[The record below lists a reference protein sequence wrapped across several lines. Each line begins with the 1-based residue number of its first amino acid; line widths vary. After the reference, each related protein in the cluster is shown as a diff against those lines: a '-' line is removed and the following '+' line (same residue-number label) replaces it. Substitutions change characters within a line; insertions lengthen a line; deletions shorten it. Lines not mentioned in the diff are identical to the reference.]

1 MTETQTDYGLDLFL
15 TLGETRP
22 ARALETA
29 LREAIVAGRLRAG
42 HRLPPTRG
50 LAADLGIARAT
61 VSDVYAQLTA
71 EGWLE
76 ARVGSGTWVA
86 DSAATGGRAAADAV
100 VGAAAGPAA
109 DPAQGAARAR
119 RPAGRR
125 GLTRMYGGGP
135 DLSRFPRREWLAA
148 ARRAVESATPAELDY
163 TEPRGTERLRREL
176 AVYLTRTRGVQADPE
191 LTLVGH
197 GFASLLALACRTLA
211 ERGAR
216 RIAVEEYGH
225 AEHRDIARAAG
236 LEVVALAVDEEGA
249 DVAGGSALSKLGAAD
264 AVLLTAAHQYPLGVP
279 LSPLRRRQVVRWAR
293 STGGTIIEDD
303 YDGEFRFDRRSIG
316 SLQGMAPDQ
325 VIYLGTASKALAPAV
340 GLAWAV
346 VPGRLLAGL
355 LRQRDLVGRM
365 NDALNQLTLAEFF
378 ADHAYDRHVRRMRT
392 EYRRRRE
399 LLVTELA
406 ARVPQARVL
415 GVAAGLQAAIGLPPG
430 TDPENVVAHG
440 LRRGLEFETLA
451 EYAAEL
457 DKPHPPAIVLAYG
470 ASPASRARANIELA
484 VTAIEAGLTA

>member
-1 MTETQTDYGLDLFL
+1 VTETQTDYGLDLFL

-22 ARALETA
+22 ARALESA
-29 LREAIVAGRLRAG
+29 LREAIVAGRLQAG

-86 DSAATGGRAAADAV
+86 ESTAAGGRAAAGTAQN
-100 VGAAAGPAA
+100 AAAGT
-109 DPAQGAARAR
+109 AQNTARV
-119 RPAGRR
+119 RPAGGR

-148 ARRAVESATPAELDY
+148 ARRAVDSATPAELDY

-197 GFASLLALACRTLA
+197 GFASLLALVCRSLA

-236 LEVVALAVDEEGA
+236 LEVVALPVDEDGA
-249 DVAGGSALSKLGAAD
+249 DVADGSALSRLGVAD

-293 STGGTIIEDD
+293 STGGTVIEDD

-316 SLQGMAPDQ
+316 SLQGMAPDH
-325 VIYLGTASKALAPAV
+325 VIYLGTASKALAPAI

-346 VPGRLLAGL
+346 APNRLLAGL
-355 LRQRDLVGRM
+355 LRQRDLYERM
-365 NDALNQLTLAEFF
+365 NDSLNQLTLAEFF

-399 LLVTELA
+399 LLVSELA

-415 GVAAGLQAAIGLPPG
+415 GVAAGLQATIELPHG

-451 EYAAEL
+451 GYAAEP
-457 DKPHPPAIVLAYG
+457 DRPHPPAIVLAYG

-484 VTAIEAGLTA
+484 VTAIEASLAG

>member
-1 MTETQTDYGLDLFL
+1 VTGTQTDYGLDLFL

-86 DSAATGGRAAADAV
+86 DSATTGGRTAA
-100 VGAAAGPAA
+100 GAAAG
-109 DPAQGAARAR
+109 PAQGAARAR

-148 ARRAVESATPAELDY
+148 ARRAVDSATPAELDY

-197 GFASLLALACRTLA
+197 GFASLLALVCWR
-211 ERGAR
+211 
-216 RIAVEEYGH
+216 
-225 AEHRDIARAAG
+225 
-236 LEVVALAVDEEGA
+236 
-249 DVAGGSALSKLGAAD
+249 
-264 AVLLTAAHQYPLGVP
+264 
-279 LSPLRRRQVVRWAR
+279 
-293 STGGTIIEDD
+293 
-303 YDGEFRFDRRSIG
+303 
-316 SLQGMAPDQ
+316 
-325 VIYLGTASKALAPAV
+325 
-340 GLAWAV
+340 
-346 VPGRLLAGL
+346 
-355 LRQRDLVGRM
+355 
-365 NDALNQLTLAEFF
+365 ALN
-378 ADHAYDRHVRRMRT
+378 RC
-392 EYRRRRE
+392 
-399 LLVTELA
+399 
-406 ARVPQARVL
+406 
-415 GVAAGLQAAIGLPPG
+415 
-430 TDPENVVAHG
+430 
-440 LRRGLEFETLA
+440 
-451 EYAAEL
+451 
-457 DKPHPPAIVLAYG
+457 
-470 ASPASRARANIELA
+470 
-484 VTAIEAGLTA
+484 

>member
-1 MTETQTDYGLDLFL
+1 MTEIQTDYGLDLFL
-15 TLGETRP
+15 KLGETRP

-29 LREAIVAGRLRAG
+29 LREAIVAGRLGAG

-50 LAADLGIARAT
+50 LAADLGVARAT

-86 DSAATGGRAAADAV
+86 DSAATGGYPAAEAAHGADRV
-100 VGAAAGPAA
+100 RPAAG
-109 DPAQGAARAR
+109 
-119 RPAGRR
+119 R

-148 ARRAVESATPAELDY
+148 TRRALDSATPAELDY

-197 GFASLLALACRTLA
+197 GFASLLALVCRALA
-211 ERGAR
+211 EHGAR

-225 AEHRDIARAAG
+225 AEHRDIVRAAG
-236 LEVVALAVDEEGA
+236 LEVVTLPVDEEGA
-249 DVAGGSALSKLGAAD
+249 DVTDAALSQLGAAD
-264 AVLLTAAHQYPLGVP
+264 AVFLTAAHQYPLGVP

-293 STGGTIIEDD
+293 STGGTVIEDD
-303 YDGEFRFDRRSIG
+303 YDGEFRFDRRSVG
-316 SLQGMAPDQ
+316 SLQGIAPDH
-325 VIYLGTASKALAPAV
+325 VIYLGTASKALAPAI

-355 LRQRDLVGRM
+355 LRQRDRVDRM

-399 LLVTELA
+399 LLVTELT
-406 ARVPQARVL
+406 ARVPQARVW
-415 GVAAGLQAAIGLPPG
+415 GVAAGLQATIGLPPG

-451 EYAAEL
+451 GYAAAL

-470 ASPASRARANIELA
+470 ASPTSRADANIRLA
-484 VTAIEAGLTA
+484 VTAIEAALTR

>member
-1 MTETQTDYGLDLFL
+1 VTETQTDYGLDLFL
-15 TLGETRP
+15 RLGETRP
-22 ARALETA
+22 ARALESA
-29 LREAIVAGRLRAG
+29 LREAIVAGRLQAG
-42 HRLPPTRG
+42 HRLPPTRS

-86 DSAATGGRAAADAV
+86 ESRATGGH
-100 VGAAAGPAA
+100 AAAGAA
-109 DPAQGAARAR
+109 QSAARV
-119 RPAGRR
+119 RPAGGQ

-148 ARRAVESATPAELDY
+148 ARRAVDSATPAELDY

-197 GFASLLALACRTLA
+197 GFASLLSLVCRTLA

-236 LEVVALAVDEEGA
+236 LEVIALPVDEEGA
-249 DVAGGSALSKLGAAD
+249 DVAGESALSGLGAAD

-293 STGGTIIEDD
+293 STGGTVIEDD

-316 SLQGMAPDQ
+316 ALQGMAPDH
-325 VIYLGTASKALAPAV
+325 VIYLGAASKALAPAI

-346 VPGRLLAGL
+346 VPSRLLAGL
-355 LRQRDLVGRM
+355 LRQRDRYDRM
-365 NDALNQLTLAEFF
+365 NDSLNQLTLAEFF
-378 ADHAYDRHVRRMRT
+378 ADHAYDRHVRRMRS

-415 GVAAGLQAAIGLPPG
+415 GVAAGLQATIELPHG

-451 EYAAEL
+451 GYAAEL

-470 ASPASRARANIELA
+470 ASPASRAGANIELA
-484 VTAIEAGLTA
+484 VSAIEASLAG

>member
-1 MTETQTDYGLDLFL
+1 MTETQTDHGLDLFL
-15 TLGETRP
+15 RLGETRP

-86 DSAATGGRAAADAV
+86 DSAATGSHAV
-100 VGAAAGPAA
+100 DGTQ
-109 DPAQGAARAR
+109 QGAARM
-119 RPAGRR
+119 RPARGR

-148 ARRAVESATPAELDY
+148 ARRAIDSATVAELDY

-197 GFASLLALACRTLA
+197 GFASLLSLVCRTLA
-211 ERGAR
+211 ERGAQ

-236 LEVVALAVDEEGA
+236 LELVTLPVDEEGA
-249 DVAGGSALSKLGAAD
+249 DVAGGSALSQLGAAD

-279 LSPLRRRQVVRWAR
+279 LSPPRRRQVVRWAR

-303 YDGEFRFDRRSIG
+303 YDGEFRFDRRSVG
-316 SLQGMAPDQ
+316 SLQGIAPDQ
-325 VIYLGTASKALAPAV
+325 VVYLGTASKALAPAI

-355 LRQRDLVGRM
+355 LRQRDLFDRM
-365 NDALNQLTLAEFF
+365 NDSLNQLTLAEFF

-415 GVAAGLQAAIGLPPG
+415 GVAAGLQAAIELPPG
-430 TDPENVVAHG
+430 TDPEEVVAHG

-451 EYAAEL
+451 GYAADR
-457 DKPHPPAIVLAYG
+457 DKAHPSAIVLAYG
-470 ASPASRARANIELA
+470 ASSASRARANIELA
-484 VTAIEAGLTA
+484 VTAIEAGLER